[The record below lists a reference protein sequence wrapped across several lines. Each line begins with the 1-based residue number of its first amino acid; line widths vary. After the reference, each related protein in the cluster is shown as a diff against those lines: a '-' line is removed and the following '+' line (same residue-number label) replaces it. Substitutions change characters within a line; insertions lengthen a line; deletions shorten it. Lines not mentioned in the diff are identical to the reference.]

1 MKVIY
6 NSRTVEESDL
16 GFFWSNRAYMYG
28 DSLFDTIFCY
38 QGQAMRLQ
46 YHIDR
51 LKRGMEILEMDAND
65 LISEKNLQEEIAQLI
80 LLNRMDGDVRIRL
93 QVVRK
98 AGGYYTPTQKSCDYI
113 MIAIPM
119 KWSFYGI
126 KANAGIATS
135 VHTVFQSFSFCKT
148 GSSLMYVKAGLEMK
162 QRALDE
168 ILITDADGN
177 ISEASSS
184 NVFWV
189 KDNQLFTPSL
199 ETGCID
205 GVRRRWIIDQMQKS
219 DKPVQQV
226 KAQLAELSNADY
238 IFTSNAT
245 GINFIGTLDGKEFMT
260 PANSNP
266 PAFLTALLVP

>member
-1 MKVIY
+1 
-6 NSRTVEESDL
+6 
-16 GFFWSNRAYMYG
+16 
-28 DSLFDTIFCY
+28 
-38 QGQAMRLQ
+38 
-46 YHIDR
+46 
-51 LKRGMEILEMDAND
+51 
-65 LISEKNLQEEIAQLI
+65 
-80 LLNRMDGDVRIRL
+80 
-93 QVVRK
+93 
-98 AGGYYTPTQKSCDYI
+98 
-113 MIAIPM
+113 
-119 KWSFYGI
+119 
-126 KANAGIATS
+126 
-135 VHTVFQSFSFCKT
+135 
-148 GSSLMYVKAGLEMK
+148 MYVKAGLEMK

>member
-28 DSLFDTIFCY
+28 DSLFETIFCY
-38 QGQAMRLQ
+38 QGMPMRLG
-46 YHIDR
+46 YHVDR
-51 LKRGMEILEMDAND
+51 LKKGMEILEMDANES
-65 LISEKNLQEEIAQLI
+65 ISVKNLQEEIKQLI
-80 LLNRMDGDVRIRL
+80 LLNRIDGDIRIRL

-113 MIAIPM
+113 MMAIPM
-119 KWSFYGI
+119 KWSSYGI
-126 KANAGIATS
+126 KAQVGIATS

-199 ETGCID
+199 QTGCID
-205 GVRRRWIIDQMQKS
+205 GVRRRWIINQMQKNN
-219 DKPVQQV
+219 KPVSEV
-226 KAQLAELSNADY
+226 KTQLTELSNSDY

-245 GINFIGTLDGKEFMT
+245 GINFIGSLDGKEFMT

-266 PAFLTALLVP
+266 PAFLAALLVP